1 MADSKVMSLKL
12 LIDKKEKR
20 VLFAEAGKDF
30 VDFLFSILSLPLGT
44 ITSLL
49 AKQPSMIG
57 SLRNLYNSI
66 ENLSEQYIQPNQ
78 HKSTFLKP
86 KLPVS
91 ALPVPLL
98 SLDPPPAGCSNC
110 SNRNYVAG
118 DASTVCPNCR
128 RSVCSKC
135 RSKMSRES
143 LSFGPTT
150 YSSTNLFSSSAF
162 SSSTPASFSSSA
174 FSSSTPASLFGSTPA
189 PFSSSTPAPAVK
201 EVRKEGGL
209 VKGGVAYMVMD
220 DLGVTPM
227 STISSITLLN
237 KFNIGDLS
245 VLQEKVVHLGVDE
258 ALKLLKVSLESKTV
272 LTSVF
277 LEA

>member
-98 SLDPPPAGCSNC
+98 SLDPPPAAANRKFYCCSNC
-110 SNRNYVAG
+110 YNRVTG
-118 DASTVCPNCR
+118 DANTLCPNCR
-128 RSVCSKC
+128 R
-135 RSKMSRES
+135 KMSRE
-143 LSFGPTT
+143 LIYVDPPATAAAATT
-150 YSSTNLFSSSAF
+150 AK
-162 SSSTPASFSSSA
+162 
-174 FSSSTPASLFGSTPA
+174 G
-189 PFSSSTPAPAVK
+189 VG
-201 EVRKEGGL
+201 EEEGGL
-209 VKGGVAYMVMD
+209 VKGVVTYMVMD
-220 DLGVTPM
+220 DLVVTPM

-237 KFNIGDLS
+237 RFNIVDLS
-245 VLQEKVVHLGVDE
+245 VLQEKGVHLGIDE
-258 ALKLLKVSLESKTV
+258 ALKLLKASLESKTV